1 MFLRTYPALS
11 LSPREKAIY
20 HASTQMNV
28 KSVNFEGIF
37 NFRFGTGEDEN
48 LIVNLTEF
56 IDSKMYAGG
65 DNRGDSDGRS
75 SDDLNVQL
83 EPSVQL
89 DPETTQDPSIEPIIV
104 AHMAGGRLSMSWIKY
119 DITHAPFAIGSRI

>member
-1 MFLRTYPALS
+1 
-11 LSPREKAIY
+11 
-20 HASTQMNV
+20 MNV

-75 SDDLNVQL
+75 SDDLNVLSFHQSCKIFAKL
-83 EPSVQL
+83 VSAL
-89 DPETTQDPSIEPIIV
+89 ATTQV
-104 AHMAGGRLSMSWIKY
+104 
-119 DITHAPFAIGSRI
+119 